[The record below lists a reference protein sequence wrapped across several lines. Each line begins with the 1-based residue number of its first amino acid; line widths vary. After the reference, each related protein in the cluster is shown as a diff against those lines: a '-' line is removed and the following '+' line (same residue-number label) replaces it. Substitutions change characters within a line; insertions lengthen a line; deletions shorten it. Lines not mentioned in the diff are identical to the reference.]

1 MIVLMGIKHCG
12 KSTVGKTLAD
22 KKGIPFFDIDDEIE
36 RMCGISVRELY
47 ASQGKDAFMHAEA
60 DACRAVLARVRVNA
74 GLLSADV
81 PEAHATSACKAGS
94 AVIATGGGICDNEAA
109 VAELTAAGC
118 RLVYLC
124 VDEKTACDR
133 ILVEAEKT
141 GSLPAYIQKEHPACE
156 QDVRAI
162 FHEFYCRRTKAYEA
176 LCGTTVIVSG
186 KTPEAIAA
194 EICALPE

>member
-22 KKGIPFFDIDDEIE
+22 MTGAPFFDIDDEIE
-36 RMCGISVRELY
+36 RMCGIPVRELY
-47 ASQGKDAFMHAEA
+47 ATKGQDAFKAAEA
-60 DACRAVLARVRVNA
+60 EACHAVLERVC
-74 GLLSADV
+74 G
-81 PEAHATSACKAGS
+81 G

-109 VAELTAAGC
+109 LAELTAAGC
-118 RLVYLC
+118 CLVYLC

-156 QDVRAI
+156 QDVRSI
-162 FHEFYCRRTKAYEA
+162 FNAFYRRRTKAYGA
-176 LCGTTVIVSG
+176 LCGTTVTVSG
-186 KTPEAIAA
+186 KTPGDIAH
-194 EICALPE
+194 ELIELQSVTI

>member
-1 MIVLMGIKHCG
+1 MIILMGIKHCG
-12 KSTVGKTLAD
+12 KSTVGKVLAD
-22 KKGIPFFDIDDEIE
+22 KLGIPFFDIDDEIG

-47 ASQGKDAFMHAEA
+47 ASQGKDAFMRAEA
-60 DACRAVLARVRVNA
+60 DACRAVLERVRGESVA
-74 GLLSADV
+74 LSADSV
-81 PEAHATSACKAGS
+81 SHQVVTADKAGG
-94 AVIATGGGICDNEAA
+94 AVIATGGGICDNEIA

-133 ILVEAEKT
+133 ILVESEKT
-141 GSLPAYIQKEHPACE
+141 GSLPVYIQKEHPVCE

-176 LCGTTVIVSG
+176 LCGTTVNVSG

>member
-1 MIVLMGIKHCG
+1 MIALMGIKHCG
-12 KSTVGKTLAD
+12 KSSVGKALSDLT
-22 KKGIPFFDIDDEIE
+22 GVPFFDIDDEIE

-47 ASQGKDAFMHAEA
+47 ATKGKDAFKIAEA
-60 DACRAVLARVRVNA
+60 DACRAVLERA
-74 GLLSADV
+74 GTD
-81 PEAHATSACKAGS
+81 T
-94 AVIATGGGICDNEAA
+94 VIATGGGICDNEAA
-109 VAELTAAGC
+109 VAELTAASC

-141 GSLPAYIQKEHPACE
+141 GSLPAYIQKEHPASE

-176 LCGTTVIVSG
+176 LCSTTVNVSG
-186 KTPEAIAA
+186 KTPEEIAR
-194 EICALPE
+194 ELI